1 MTDCKI
7 TKEDI
12 ACLRVVI
19 LNYTTAQIKLELA
32 IHAHVHMPS
41 DGSIAAIAAIDKPAK
56 QLRKARNRLN
66 AWLDKLYAAAG

>member
-1 MTDCKI
+1 MI

-12 ACLRVVI
+12 ACLRVAI
-19 LNYTTAQIKLELA
+19 SNYTTAQIKLELA
-32 IHAHVHMPS
+32 VYAHVHTPS
-41 DGSIAAIAAIDKPAK
+41 SGSFVAIDKPAR

>member
-12 ACLRVVI
+12 ACLWAAI
-19 LNYTTAQIKLELA
+19 SNYTTAQFKLELA
-32 IHAHVHMPS
+32 IHELVHMPS
-41 DGSIAAIAAIDKPAK
+41 DGSIAAIDKPAR